1 MISFFANFKSV
12 EQKETTPLGAH
23 LPDKL
28 QPINVEEFLAS
39 HEPLIKRLKLAYS
52 DTDSWETKI
61 LPCVKAT
68 ALMCGHL
75 PYSSAGIF
83 SDTDGLFKASVSA
96 ATYAIEVME
105 SSVQLEKTSWRS
117 TYCKEDLRQ

>member
-1 MISFFANFKSV
+1 MISFFANFKSA
-12 EQKETTPLGAH
+12 EQKETAHLGAH

-28 QPINVEEFLAS
+28 QPIIVEDFLAS

-52 DTDSWETKI
+52 DTESWGTKI

-68 ALMCGHL
+68 ALMCAHL
-75 PYSSAGIF
+75 PYSATGIF
-83 SDTDGLFKASVSA
+83 SDKDGLFKACVSA

-105 SSVQLEKTSWRS
+105 SSVQLEKNIMAQH
-117 TYCKEDLRQ
+117 LLQ